1 MPFAKEEIVQHI
13 DKLPAFSSTV
23 SKIMMLANNPKA
35 SPGDLIQAISLDP
48 LMTTKVLGLINSAY
62 FSMREKVVSLKR
74 AVIMLGFNTIKNVA
88 IGSAVVSSIKMRNNY
103 RWYTGDQFW
112 EHCLGVGIGAKIIA
126 SKTGVSAQDQ
136 DEYFIAGLLHDI
148 GKVVFIQHHPDEHAA
163 LYGADV
169 EPGVSKNILE
179 EREFGIDH
187 AELGGLVAKKWDLPP
202 SLIES
207 IKSHHS
213 LAPTGNPVFDKM
225 TAAVHIANFICNER
239 EIGIKKRRGVEGY
252 NVDQALK
259 TLSIGAKDMEPMFAE
274 LEKKVEDA
282 KVFLK
287 N

>member
-1 MPFAKEEIVQHI
+1 MPFKKEEIIQHI

-23 SKIMMLANNPKA
+23 SKIMLLANNPKA

-103 RWYTGDQFW
+103 RWFTGDQFW
-112 EHCLGVGIGAKIIA
+112 EHSLGVGIAAKIIA

-148 GKVVFIQHHPDEHAA
+148 GKVVFIMHNPDEHANISA
-163 LYGADV
+163 SAF
-169 EPGVSKNILE
+169 EPGTRKTELE
-179 EREFGIDH
+179 AKEFGIDH
-187 AELGGLVAKKWDLPP
+187 AELGGLVGKKWDLPP
-202 SLIES
+202 SLLEPIRF
-207 IKSHHS
+207 HHT
-213 LAPTGNPVFDKM
+213 LAPTGNPVFDKVV
-225 TAAVHIANFICNER
+225 AAVHVSDFICNER
-239 EIGIKKRRGVEGY
+239 EIGIKNRRGIEQYMVG
-252 NVDQALK
+252 DALK
-259 TLSIGAKDMEPMFAE
+259 VLSIAEKDVANMFSE

>member
-1 MPFAKEEIVQHI
+1 MPFKKEEIIQHI

-23 SKIMMLANNPKA
+23 SKIMLLANNPKA

-103 RWYTGDQFW
+103 KWFTGDQFW
-112 EHCLGVGIGAKIIA
+112 EHSLGVGIGAKIIA
-126 SKTGVSAQDQ
+126 VKSGVSAQDQ

-148 GKVVFIQHHPDEHAA
+148 GKVVFIMHNPEEHAVISA
-163 LYGADV
+163 VDFV
-169 EPGVSKNILE
+169 PGTQKTLLE
-179 EREFGIDH
+179 AIEFGIDH

-202 SLIES
+202 SLLEPIRL
-207 IKSHHS
+207 HHT
-213 LAPTGNPVFDKM
+213 LAPTGNPAHDKVV
-225 TAAVHIANFICNER
+225 AAVHVADFICNDR
-239 EIGIKKRRGVEGY
+239 EVGIKNRKGLDAYKVS
-252 NVDQALK
+252 DALK
-259 TLSIGAKDMEPMFAE
+259 TLSIAENEVSNMFSD